1 MQQHVV
7 RQVVCSLILSLGMIA
22 GAAISQPAPAQ
33 AQSRDIIRTILVEG
47 NQRIEAA
54 TVLSYL
60 TVQPG
65 SPFSPAQIDTSLK
78 VLFATGLFAD
88 VAFERRGDILVVQVV
103 ENPIINQ
110 VIFEGNRSVGDDR
123 LSEEIQAQ
131 PRAIFTRARVQADIQ
146 RMIQIYR
153 QSGRFAA
160 QITPKVVEQPQN
172 RVDLVFEISE
182 GPVTGVRAINF
193 IGNRDFSDRKLR
205 GEVLTSESK
214 FWKFFSA
221 NDNYDP
227 DRLEYDRELLRQ
239 FYTDRGY
246 ADFSVLS
253 AVAELTPDQEDFFI
267 TFTVDEGE
275 QYRFGTAT
283 VTTELD
289 TLDGERLA
297 RILPIEE
304 GKLYQASRIEDA
316 VDSLTFAAGSAGYAF
331 VDVRPRIERDRENR
345 VINVNFELREG
356 PRVYIE
362 RIDVVGNTQTLD
374 RVIRRELLL
383 VEGDAFNRVLVNRSR
398 NRVRALG
405 FFKEV
410 EIEEIPGSQPDRVV
424 LETAVQE
431 QPTGE
436 LSFGAG
442 FSSVD
447 NFLFDMSVT
456 QRNLRGRGQF
466 LRLRVQAS
474 SRRQTYDI
482 RFTEPRFT
490 GRNLAAGFELFSVTQ
505 DFLQE
510 AGFRTQSTGGSLRL
524 GFPVSENASL
534 ALRYTARND
543 DVNFLSSSAFGDLT
557 NEEGSRFISQLG
569 YTLNWD
575 RRNNPIQPTRG
586 FVTGIS
592 QDLAGVGGDVQ
603 FLRTQFDGTVYRG
616 LLPDVIASLSASAGY
631 VAEWGGD
638 EVRRTD
644 RFFKGGSTFR
654 GFDALGLGPRIVQV
668 DTDTGEVIQSL
679 DSLGG
684 QLFAIGTA
692 ELSFPTFLPEQ
703 YGVKGA
709 LFTEFGT
716 LGVVDEDDLDDPRF
730 EIRDDLSLRASAGI
744 SIFWDSPLGPIRFD
758 FSEILARED
767 YDRTETFRFSTS
779 TRF

>member
-1 MQQHVV
+1 MTKQMRRVFLAV
-7 RQVVCSLILSLGMIA
+7 ALTLMPMGMALSTPLA
-22 GAAISQPAPAQ
+22 AQ
-33 AQSRDIIRTILVEG
+33 AQRDVVRAILVEG
-47 NQRIEAA
+47 NRRIEPA
-54 TVLSYL
+54 TVMSYL
-60 TVQPG
+60 TIAPG
-65 SPFSPAQIDTSLK
+65 DQFSAARIDTSLK

-88 VAFERRGDILVVQVV
+88 VAFERRGDVLVVQVV
-103 ENPIINQ
+103 ENPIINR
-110 VIFEGNRSVGDDR
+110 VVFEGNRSVGDDKF
-123 LSEEIQAQ
+123 SDEIQAQ
-131 PRAIFTRARVQADIQ
+131 PRAIFTRARVQADVQ

-160 QITPKVVEQPQN
+160 SIEPQVVELPQN
-172 RVDLVFEISE
+172 RVDLVFVISE

-205 GEVLTSESK
+205 GEVLTSESR
-214 FWKFFSA
+214 FWRFFSS

-227 DRLEYDRELLRQ
+227 DRLEFDRELLRRY
-239 FYTDRGY
+239 YTDRGY

-267 TFTVDEGE
+267 TFTLEEGE
-275 QYRFGTAT
+275 RYRFGKAT

-304 GKLYQASRIEDA
+304 GKIYQASRIEDA
-316 VDSLTFAAGSAGYAF
+316 VDSLTFAAGAAGYAF
-331 VDVRPRIERDRENR
+331 VDVRPRISRDRENR
-345 VINVNFELREG
+345 VIDVEFVLREG

-405 FFKEV
+405 FFKDV
-410 EIEEIPGSQPDRVV
+410 TIEEVPGSQPDRVV
-424 LETAVQE
+424 LQAEVQE

-447 NFLFDMSVT
+447 QFLFDMSIT

-466 LRLRVQAS
+466 LRLRVEAS

-490 GRNLAAGFELFSVTQ
+490 GRNIAAGFELFSVTQ
-505 DFLQE
+505 DFLTE
-510 AGFRTQSTGGSLRL
+510 AGFRTQQTGGSLRL

-534 ALRYTARND
+534 GLRYTVRSD
-543 DVNFLSSSAFGDLT
+543 DVEFLQATTTGALT
-557 NEEGSRFISQLG
+557 SDTGSRVVSQLG
-569 YTLNWD
+569 YTLSWD
-575 RRNNPIQPTRG
+575 RRNSPINATRG
-586 FVTGIS
+586 FVLS
-592 QDLAGVGGDVQ
+592 LNQDLAGLGGDVR
-603 FLRTQFDGTVYRG
+603 FLRTQVDGRVFRG
-616 LLPDVIASLSASAGY
+616 LFPDVVASLGVSSGY

-644 RFFKGGSTFR
+644 RFFKGGSSFR
-654 GFDALGLGPRIVQV
+654 GFDALGLGPRVVEV
-668 DTDTGEVIQSL
+668 DENGEFVRSR
-679 DSLGG
+679 DALGG
-684 QLFAIGTA
+684 QFFAIGTA
-692 ELSFPTFLPEQ
+692 ELTVPTFLPEA
-703 YGVKGA
+703 YGINGA
-709 LFTEFGT
+709 LFAEVGT
-716 LGVVDEDDLDDPRF
+716 VGVVEDELLSEGF

-758 FSEILARED
+758 FSEILDREE
-767 YDRTETFRFSTS
+767 YDRTETFRFSTN